1 MPQRC
6 VERSEALVEI
16 HLVTF
21 QTLCLI
27 LYSQKVDNVGQ
38 ALGLCCL
45 RCDENYVY
53 VSKIG
58 SCLQDDILQCN
69 WNFRAGY
76 I

>member
-21 QTLCLI
+21 QTPVFN
-27 LYSQKVDNVGQ
+27 SSFPKVEISVQ
-38 ALGLCCL
+38 AVVLCCL
-45 RCDENYVY
+45 SFDENYVY

-58 SCLQDDILQCN
+58 S
-69 WNFRAGY
+69 
-76 I
+76 